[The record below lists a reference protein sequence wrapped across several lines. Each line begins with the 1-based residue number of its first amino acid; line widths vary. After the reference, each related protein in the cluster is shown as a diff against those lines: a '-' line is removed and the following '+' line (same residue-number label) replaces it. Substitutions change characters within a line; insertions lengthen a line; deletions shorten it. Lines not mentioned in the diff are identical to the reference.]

1 MLTVKKSSVFPAA
14 KDEIFRRLQKLKTL
28 QYIAHPYAT
37 FKSVDDTEELTWQE
51 DSAFAFHF
59 KLFALIPFGVHT
71 IKVIQFDIEKGIY
84 TQEGNKHV
92 PVWNHKIILEK
103 IDENTTKYTDIV
115 EIQAGWKTL
124 FVYLWA
130 NCFYAHRQRK
140 WKRLLKRKNYCF
152 IHFFN

>member
-103 IDENTTKYTDIV
+103 INENTTKYTDIV

-140 WKRLLKRKNYCF
+140 WKRLLKRKLEL
-152 IHFFN
+152 

>member
-1 MLTVKKSSVFPAA
+1 MLTVKKSSVFLAA

-115 EIQAGWKTL
+115 EIQAGWKTF

-140 WKRLLKRKNYCF
+140 WKRLLKRN
-152 IHFFN
+152 IEL

>member
-71 IKVIQFDIEKGIY
+71 IKVMQFDIEKGIY

-124 FVYLWA
+124 LVYLWA
-130 NCFYAHRQRK
+130 NCFYTHRQRK
-140 WKRLLKRKNYCF
+140 WKRLLKRK
-152 IHFFN
+152 IEL

>member
-103 IDENTTKYTDIV
+103 IDEKTTKYTDIV
-115 EIQAGWKTL
+115 EIQSGWKTL

-140 WKRLLKRKNYCF
+140 WKRLLKRK
-152 IHFFN
+152 IEL

>member
-103 IDENTTKYTDIV
+103 IDEKNTKYTDIV

-124 FVYLWA
+124 FVYL
-130 NCFYAHRQRK
+130 
-140 WKRLLKRKNYCF
+140 
-152 IHFFN
+152 

>member
-1 MLTVKKSSVFPAA
+1 MLTVKKSSIFPAA

-28 QYIAHPYAT
+28 QYIAHPYET

-140 WKRLLKRKNYCF
+140 WKRLLKRK
-152 IHFFN
+152 IEL

>member
-37 FKSVDDTEELTWQE
+37 FKSVDDTEELTWEE

-130 NCFYAHRQRK
+130 NSFYAHRQRK
-140 WKRLLKRKNYCF
+140 WKRLLKRK
-152 IHFFN
+152 IEL

>member
-37 FKSVDDTEELTWQE
+37 FKSVDNTEELTWQE

-103 IDENTTKYTDIV
+103 INENTTKYTDIV

-140 WKRLLKRKNYCF
+140 WKRLLKRK
-152 IHFFN
+152 IEL

>member
-59 KLFALIPFGVHT
+59 KLFALIPFGVHP

-84 TQEGNKHV
+84 TQEGNKHI

-130 NCFYAHRQRK
+130 NSFYAHRQRK
-140 WKRLLKRKNYCF
+140 WKRLLKKK
-152 IHFFN
+152 IEL

>member
-37 FKSVDDTEELTWQE
+37 FKSVDDTEELTWQK

-84 TQEGNKHV
+84 TQEGNKHI

-130 NCFYAHRQRK
+130 NSFYAHRQRK
-140 WKRLLKRKNYCF
+140 WKRLLKRK
-152 IHFFN
+152 IEL

>member
-1 MLTVKKSSVFPAA
+1 MLTVKKSSVFPAE

-140 WKRLLKRKNYCF
+140 WKRLLKRK
-152 IHFFN
+152 IEL

>member
-71 IKVIQFDIEKGIY
+71 ITVIQFDIEKGIY

-103 IDENTTKYTDIV
+103 INENTTKYTDIV

-130 NCFYAHRQRK
+130 NSFYAHRQRK
-140 WKRLLKRKNYCF
+140 WKRLLKRN
-152 IHFFN
+152 IEL

>member
-37 FKSVDDTEELTWQE
+37 FKSVDDTEELTWEE

-140 WKRLLKRKNYCF
+140 WKRLLKRN
-152 IHFFN
+152 IEL

>member
-103 IDENTTKYTDIV
+103 IDEKTTKYTDIV

-140 WKRLLKRKNYCF
+140 WKRLLKRK
-152 IHFFN
+152 IEL

>member
-37 FKSVDDTEELTWQE
+37 FKSVDDTEKLTWQE

-71 IKVIQFDIEKGIY
+71 IKVIQFDMEKGIY

-92 PVWNHKIILEK
+92 PVWNHKITLEE

-140 WKRLLKRKNYCF
+140 WKRLLKRN
-152 IHFFN
+152 IEL

>member
-59 KLFALIPFGVHT
+59 KLFTLIPFGVHT

-103 IDENTTKYTDIV
+103 INENTTKYTDIV

-130 NCFYAHRQRK
+130 NSFYAHRQRK
-140 WKRLLKRKNYCF
+140 WKRLLKRK
-152 IHFFN
+152 IEL

>member
-1 MLTVKKSSVFPAA
+1 MLTVKKSSVFPAT

-140 WKRLLKRKNYCF
+140 WKRLLKRK
-152 IHFFN
+152 IEL

>member
-92 PVWNHKIILEK
+92 PIWNHKIILEK
-103 IDENTTKYTDIV
+103 INENTTKYTDIV

-140 WKRLLKRKNYCF
+140 WKRLLKRK
-152 IHFFN
+152 IEL

>member
-103 IDENTTKYTDIV
+103 IDEKNTKYTDIV

-140 WKRLLKRKNYCF
+140 WKRLLKRN
-152 IHFFN
+152 IEL

>member
-71 IKVIQFDIEKGIY
+71 IKVIQFDIEKAFSNWLGFLRCRC
-84 TQEGNKHV
+84 
-92 PVWNHKIILEK
+92 ILW
-103 IDENTTKYTDIV
+103 Y
-115 EIQAGWKTL
+115 
-124 FVYLWA
+124 F
-130 NCFYAHRQRK
+130 R
-140 WKRLLKRKNYCF
+140 
-152 IHFFN
+152 

>member
-71 IKVIQFDIEKGIY
+71 IKVMQFDIEKGIY

-140 WKRLLKRKNYCF
+140 WKRLLKRN
-152 IHFFN
+152 IEL

>member
-130 NCFYAHRQRK
+130 NCFYSHRQRK
-140 WKRLLKRKNYCF
+140 WKRLLKRK
-152 IHFFN
+152 IEL

>member
-37 FKSVDDTEELTWQE
+37 FKSVDDTEELIWQE

-130 NCFYAHRQRK
+130 NSFYAHRQRK
-140 WKRLLKRKNYCF
+140 WKRLLKRK
-152 IHFFN
+152 IEL

>member
-84 TQEGNKHV
+84 TQEENKHV
-92 PVWNHKIILEK
+92 PIWNHKIILEK
-103 IDENTTKYTDIV
+103 INENTTKYTDIV
-115 EIQAGWKTL
+115 EIQAGWKTF

-140 WKRLLKRKNYCF
+140 WKRLLKRK
-152 IHFFN
+152 IEL

>member
-37 FKSVDDTEELTWQE
+37 FKSDDDTEELTWQE

-130 NCFYAHRQRK
+130 NCFYVHRQRK
-140 WKRLLKRKNYCF
+140 WKRLLKRK
-152 IHFFN
+152 IEL

>member
-103 IDENTTKYTDIV
+103 INENTTKYTDIV

-130 NCFYAHRQRK
+130 NSFYAHRQRK
-140 WKRLLKRKNYCF
+140 WKRLLKRK
-152 IHFFN
+152 IEL

>member
-1 MLTVKKSSVFPAA
+1 MLTVKKSSAFPAA

-71 IKVIQFDIEKGIY
+71 IKVRQFDIEKGIY

-140 WKRLLKRKNYCF
+140 WKRLLKRK
-152 IHFFN
+152 IEL

>member
-140 WKRLLKRKNYCF
+140 WKRLLKGK
-152 IHFFN
+152 IEL

>member
-28 QYIAHPYAT
+28 QLIAHPYAT
-37 FKSVDDTEELTWQE
+37 FKSVDDTEELTWEE

-140 WKRLLKRKNYCF
+140 WKRLLKRN
-152 IHFFN
+152 IEL

>member
-92 PVWNHKIILEK
+92 PIWNHKIILEK

-130 NCFYAHRQRK
+130 NSFYAHRQRK
-140 WKRLLKRKNYCF
+140 WKRLLKRK
-152 IHFFN
+152 IEL

>member
-59 KLFALIPFGVHT
+59 KLFALVPFGVHT
-71 IKVIQFDIEKGIY
+71 IKVIQFDKEKGIY

-130 NCFYAHRQRK
+130 NSFYAHRQRK
-140 WKRLLKRKNYCF
+140 WKRLLKRK
-152 IHFFN
+152 IEL

>member
-103 IDENTTKYTDIV
+103 INENTTKYTDIV

-130 NCFYAHRQRK
+130 NSFYTHRQRK
-140 WKRLLKRKNYCF
+140 WKRLLKRK
-152 IHFFN
+152 IEL

>member
-14 KDEIFRRLQKLKTL
+14 KDEIFSRLQKLKTL

-130 NCFYAHRQRK
+130 NSFYAHRQRK
-140 WKRLLKRKNYCF
+140 WKRLLKRK
-152 IHFFN
+152 IEL

>member
-115 EIQAGWKTL
+115 EIQAGGKTL

-140 WKRLLKRKNYCF
+140 WKRLLKRK
-152 IHFFN
+152 IEL

>member
-1 MLTVKKSSVFPAA
+1 MLTVKKSSVFPTA

-92 PVWNHKIILEK
+92 PIWNHKIILEK
-103 IDENTTKYTDIV
+103 INENTTKYTDIV

-140 WKRLLKRKNYCF
+140 WKRLLKRK
-152 IHFFN
+152 IEL

>member
-37 FKSVDDTEELTWQE
+37 FKSVDDSEELTWQE

-84 TQEGNKHV
+84 TQEGNKHI

-103 IDENTTKYTDIV
+103 INENTTKYTDIV

-140 WKRLLKRKNYCF
+140 WKRLLKRK
-152 IHFFN
+152 IEL

>member
-37 FKSVDDTEELTWQE
+37 FKSVDDTEELTWEE

-130 NCFYAHRQRK
+130 NCFYSHRQKK
-140 WKRLLKRKNYCF
+140 WKRLLNKEN
-152 IHFFN
+152 

>member
-140 WKRLLKRKNYCF
+140 WKRLLKRK
-152 IHFFN
+152 IEL

>member
-84 TQEGNKHV
+84 TQEGNKHI

-103 IDENTTKYTDIV
+103 INENTTKYTDIV

-124 FVYLWA
+124 LVYLWA

-140 WKRLLKRKNYCF
+140 WKRLLKRK
-152 IHFFN
+152 IEL

>member
-71 IKVIQFDIEKGIY
+71 IKVMQFDIEKVIY

-140 WKRLLKRKNYCF
+140 WKRLLKRKCEL
-152 IHFFN
+152 